1 MSHSTGHKA
10 ANGITRTQLTEPARA
25 VARVVA
31 ATRIEVVRSALDQ
44 LEQGSPQ
51 GLHDL
56 RVALRRLRSWM
67 RTYRREL
74 DDTVRKKTRRRI
86 DTLARATD
94 QARDAEVIATKIAS
108 YRDLPPRAR
117 RGASYLA
124 TRVAAELD
132 QASGEA
138 RDTLA
143 ARLPDTLDALDR
155 QLSHYWRRI
164 AIERQRGEQK
174 MASATADLVRQQYR
188 RFRRRLARIES
199 SDDDAVIHRARIAA
213 KRLRYLLECLQEFPG
228 ITAACEQL
236 SELQDL
242 LGRCHDDHVV
252 IARVFDEVEEVGAA
266 DAVRRAKLA
275 LELPPDDETSP
286 VLARV
291 RPGLI
296 EIASRARHERD
307 ETFQRFQELWPP
319 ATINAMTDVV
329 DGLVGELES
338 I

>member
-1 MSHSTGHKA
+1 M
-10 ANGITRTQLTEPARA
+10 ANGITRDQLTEPARA

-31 ATRIEVVRSALDQ
+31 ASRIDVARSALDQ
-44 LEQGSPQ
+44 LDTESPN

-86 DTLARATD
+86 DKLARATD
-94 QARDAEVIATKIAS
+94 HARDAEVMSAWLA
-108 YRDLPPRAR
+108 RQHDLPPRAR
-117 RGASYLA
+117 RGAAFLT
-124 TRVAAELD
+124 TRIAAEFD
-132 QASGEA
+132 DASGQA

-164 AIERQRGEQK
+164 AIERQRNEQT

-188 RFRRRLARIES
+188 RFRRRLGRIES
-199 SDDDAVIHRARIAA
+199 GDDDAVMHRARIAA
-213 KRLRYLLECLQEFPG
+213 KRLRYLLECLRDFSG
-228 ITAACEQL
+228 IAVACEQL

-242 LGRCHDDHVV
+242 LGRCHDDHVL
-252 IARVFDEVEEVGAA
+252 IARVFDEIGTVGAA

-291 RPGLI
+291 RPGLV
-296 EIASRARHERD
+296 EIASRAGRERD
-307 ETFQRFQELWPP
+307 ETFQRCQQLWPP
-319 ATINAMTDVV
+319 ATVDAMTRVI
-329 DGLVGELES
+329 DGLIGELES

>member
-1 MSHSTGHKA
+1 V
-10 ANGITRTQLTEPARA
+10 ANGISRDQLTEPARA

-31 ATRIEVVRSALDQ
+31 ASRIAAVRSALDQ
-44 LEQGSPQ
+44 LDSESAD

-86 DTLARATD
+86 DKLARATD
-94 QARDAEVIATKIAS
+94 QARDAEVMAAS
-108 YRDLPPRAR
+108 LARQQELPPRTR
-117 RGASYLA
+117 RGVAFLA
-124 TRVAAELD
+124 AHIAAELD
-132 QASGEA
+132 DASRKA
-138 RDTLA
+138 RGKLA
-143 ARLPDTLDALDR
+143 ARLPNTLDALER

-164 AIERQRGEQK
+164 AVGRQRGEQT
-174 MASATADLVRQQYR
+174 MASATADLVGRQYR
-188 RFRRRLARIES
+188 RFRRRLTRIES
-199 SDDDAVIHRARIAA
+199 SDDDAVMHRARIAA
-213 KRLRYLLECLQEFPG
+213 KRLRYLLECLRDFSG

-252 IARVFDEVEEVGAA
+252 IARVFDEIRTVGAA

-275 LELPPDDETSP
+275 LQLPPDDETSP

-291 RPGLI
+291 RPGLV
-296 EIASRARHERD
+296 EIASRARRERD
-307 ETFQRFQELWPP
+307 ETFQRFRELWPP
-319 ATINAMTDVV
+319 ATVDAMTRVI
-329 DGLVGELES
+329 DGLTGELES